1 MNWINLCQ
9 AFFFNNEKKTKIVF
23 TLNGSHNHSG
33 LSFVSSLVPIAYL
46 NWYDSIIIHLPII
59 CGIIQNT
66 EWCMYTFDVNITNY
80 WLEIDQ
86 LYGAIAK
93 GPWPNY

>member
-46 NWYDSIIIHLPII
+46 N
-59 CGIIQNT
+59 
-66 EWCMYTFDVNITNY
+66 
-80 WLEIDQ
+80 
-86 LYGAIAK
+86 
-93 GPWPNY
+93 